1 MINASDRHPVFSAAR
16 RQQELGTRY
25 RKTMVLGNEGNLIG
39 RDTGSHLRLEPWI
52 SAQEL
57 KKPCKLLTKIIGHN
71 NESKARTN
79 GLDRKDPKQS

>member
-1 MINASDRHPVFSAAR
+1 MINASDRHTVFSAAR

-52 SAQEL
+52 SSHEL
-57 KKPCKLLTKIIGHN
+57 EKPCKLTRIIGHN

-79 GLDRKDPKQS
+79 GLDRKNPKQS